1 MFNGARILVAPLDW
15 GLGHAARDVPII
27 RRLLELDA
35 RPVIGADQGPL
46 ALLHDEFPQLP
57 WVRIPGL
64 EVRYSRSR
72 SQRWSMARQFPA
84 MMASV
89 RAEAATFARIRADLE
104 LDAVI
109 SDQRFGI
116 RCGDLP
122 SVIVT
127 HQVFPFTPLAR
138 GLLRRLNHSYL
149 SRFDRCWIMDREQA
163 PGLAGDLSHG
173 RSMPG
178 NARYI
183 GTLSRMRPAGHA
195 RRHRIAAVI
204 SGPEPQRTLLERILV
219 DHLRAID
226 GDHLLVLGQPGIG
239 TERRVK
245 NIRIVPHLDAGALE
259 QAMCSADLI
268 VSRSGY
274 STLMDLVAI
283 GRPALIIPTPGQPE
297 QEYLADLHQR
307 TGRFIVQPQHAID
320 LLAALGRV
328 APLRS
333 IAPERSDPVALE
345 QALLELAGLIA
356 R

>member
-35 RPVIGADQGPL
+35 RPVIGADKGPL
-46 ALLHDEFPQLP
+46 ALLRDEFPRLP

-64 EVRYSRSR
+64 EVSYSKSR
-72 SQRWSMARQFPA
+72 SQLWSMARQFPA

-89 RAEAATFARIRADLE
+89 RVEAATFDRIRTDLD

-116 RCGDLP
+116 RSGDLP

-127 HQVFPFTPLAR
+127 HQIFPFTPFAQ
-138 GLLRRLNHSYL
+138 GLMRTLNRSYL
-149 SRFDRCWIMDREQA
+149 SRFDRCWIVDRAQA
-163 PGLAGDLSHG
+163 PGLAGDLAHG

-183 GTLSRMRPAGHA
+183 GTMSRMRPAGHA
-195 RRHRIAAVI
+195 RRCRIAAVI
-204 SGPEPQRTLLERILV
+204 SGPEPQRTLLETILV

-259 QAMCSADLI
+259 QAMCSAELI

-274 STLMDLVAI
+274 STLMDLMAI

-297 QEYLADLHQR
+297 QEYLAELHQR
-307 TGRFIVQPQHAID
+307 TGRFIVQPQHGID
-320 LLAALGRV
+320 LRAAMERAASVG
-328 APLRS
+328 AFP
-333 IAPERSDPVALE
+333 PDRSDPGALE
-345 QALLELAGLIA
+345 PALRELATLIP